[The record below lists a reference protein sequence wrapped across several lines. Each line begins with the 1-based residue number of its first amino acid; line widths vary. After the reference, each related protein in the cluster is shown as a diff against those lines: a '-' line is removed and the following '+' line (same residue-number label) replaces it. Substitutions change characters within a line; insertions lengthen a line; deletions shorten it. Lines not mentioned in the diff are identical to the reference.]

1 MSKEKSYFLEGINK
15 QLPVAYRQLYDQY
28 YKALVLYAI
37 NFLSSQQA
45 AEDVVQELFAT
56 IWEKKTTFLS
66 LTSFRSYLYN
76 SVRNTSL
83 NYLKRQNIESLYL
96 DHLAKTFQEGSEEDT
111 NEEEVYRLLFCTIEK
126 LPKRCR
132 EVFLLHMD
140 GKRNE
145 EIATALN
152 ISIGTVK
159 TQKKRAIQFVKTQMS
174 AYYSSTHHLAFCSK
188 TSLHHN

>member
-1 MSKEKSYFLEGINK
+1 MSKEKSYFLEGINE
-15 QLPVAYRQLYDQY
+15 QLPAAYRQLYDQY

-66 LTSFRSYLYN
+66 LTSFRTYLYN

-83 NYLKRQNIESLYL
+83 NYLKRQNVELLYL
-96 DHLAKTFQEGSEEDT
+96 DHLANTFQEVSEEDT

-140 GKRNE
+140 GKKNE

-152 ISIGTVK
+152 ISIETVK
-159 TQKKRAIQFVKTQMS
+159 TQKKRAIQFIKTQMGT
-174 AYYSSTHHLAFCSK
+174 YYFILPLCDI
-188 TSLHHN
+188 LHKNNFF